1 MTITEVESV
10 VLSVTVYQGR
20 AMITREAKARL
31 AAGDHVLVFPGL
43 PSDLERD
50 SLQVK
55 GTGEAVLG
63 ECVFET
69 EYFEEDVDGKR
80 RPLLAE
86 RLRLSDEAE
95 ELNLHLS
102 RLDGEK
108 TFLDRIS
115 SLLTTPPPGGTP
127 QGGSSPGPGTPCPQT
142 ILDVGTWSGI
152 TDFYRSKHS
161 ELDSLR
167 LTAER
172 KLRDVSDKIENL
184 DARLEDLGASGR
196 RSREVVKV
204 GIRKKTAGD
213 LVLRLSYMISG
224 PSWRPVYNLRASGD
238 SDTLQLEY
246 DAYISQATGED
257 WSGVELR
264 LSTARVNVSGVI
276 PELRPWRLEFHRPRP
291 AVLRSVM
298 AKESAKAD
306 LREVADFAS
315 GAAPSAPYEEEDAA
329 ELDFERDEA
338 EVRDSGASV
347 VFTVAGGG
355 NVSGDNKDTRVG
367 LARREFP
374 AAFLHKAVPKLA
386 EFAYLTARFKNE
398 ADFPILPGAV
408 NIFFDGSFVSG
419 SAFGL
424 IMPGQETEVSLGV
437 DEGVKV
443 EYRFLKRFRKGEGLV
458 NKRVSEQFEHQIRV
472 TNNRTRP
479 VDLSVLDQFP
489 LTSDKDLVVK
499 ALQPQ
504 ARENPREVA
513 LDDESRITWTF
524 SLKPGEKRELPLA
537 YLVEYPSDR
546 RVEGL

>member
-10 VLSVTVYQGR
+10 VRSVTVYQGR
-20 AMITREAKARL
+20 AMITREAKSRL

-43 PSDLERD
+43 PADLERN
-50 SLQVK
+50 SLQVR
-55 GTGEAVLG
+55 GTGKAVLG

-69 EYFEEDVDGKR
+69 EYFDEDVDERR
-80 RPLLAE
+80 RPLLSE

-102 RLDGEK
+102 RLAGEK
-108 TFLDRIS
+108 AFLDRIS
-115 SLLTTPPPGGTP
+115 SLLTTPPPGGP
-127 QGGSSPGPGTPCPQT
+127 SGGPSPGTGTSGPQT
-142 ILDVGTWSGI
+142 VLDVGTWSGI
-152 TDFYRSKHS
+152 TDFYRSKHA

-167 LTAER
+167 LTVER
-172 KLRDVSDKIENL
+172 KLRDVSEKIESL
-184 DARLEDLGASGR
+184 DARLEDLGSSGR
-196 RSREVVKV
+196 RSRDLVKV

-213 LVLRLSYMISG
+213 LILRLSYMLSG
-224 PSWRPVYNLRASGD
+224 PAWRPVYNLRASGD
-238 SDTLQLEY
+238 SDALELEY

-264 LSTARVNVSGVI
+264 LSTAWVNVSGVM

-298 AKESAKAD
+298 AKESSKAV
-306 LREVADFAS
+306 LMETADYAS
-315 GAAPSAPYEEEDAA
+315 GAAPAPSYAEEDAA

-374 AAFLHKAVPKLA
+374 AVFRHKSVPKLA
-386 EFAYLTARFKNE
+386 EYAYLTARFKNE

-443 EYRFLKRFRKGEGLV
+443 EYRFIRRFRKGEGLV

-472 TNNRTRP
+472 TNNRNRP
-479 VDLSVLDQFP
+479 VDLSVSDQFP

-504 ARENPREVA
+504 ARENAREVA

-524 SLKPGEKRELPLA
+524 SLKPGEKRELPLS